1 MMPET
6 ILSGPKTRDMWT
18 QDIIKEFEKME
29 LNTDKKTAQQV
40 KHSTIDLN
48 RSQRHIKIH

>member
-6 ILSGPKTRDMWT
+6 VLSGPKTRDMWT

-29 LNTDKKTAQQV
+29 LNTDKKTAKQV
-40 KHSTIDLN
+40 HSLN
-48 RSQRHIKIH
+48 YASRHT